1 MAILTIAH
9 FVTFRWFLVA
19 RFIRFQR
26 LPRLSEFFDRTETRK
41 SIKTKYHRTSDCTI
55 RMAVYTNEFE
65 IVFDKIRT
73 NYPNAFRIGILVM
86 YIVIIGTDE
95 YRCWTLNFFLDSNVN
110 SYSLCGPLSRLTVIN
125 GEIGYLFQLSKFE
138 PSKVKIIT

>member
-1 MAILTIAH
+1 MAIFTISY

-41 SIKTKYHRTSDCTI
+41 SIKTDRLGITGPKI
-55 RMAVYTNEFE
+55 AKFAVCANEFE

-95 YRCWTLNFFLDSNVN
+95 YR
-110 SYSLCGPLSRLTVIN
+110 Y
-125 GEIGYLFQLSKFE
+125 
-138 PSKVKIIT
+138 

>member
-1 MAILTIAH
+1 M
-9 FVTFRWFLVA
+9 A

-41 SIKTKYHRTSDCTI
+41 SIKTDQLGISGPQI
-55 RMAVYTNEFE
+55 AVCANEFE

-95 YRCWTLNFFLDSNVN
+95 YRC
-110 SYSLCGPLSRLTVIN
+110 
-125 GEIGYLFQLSKFE
+125 
-138 PSKVKIIT
+138 